1 MGGGNDRQFDLMFL
15 TSLDATAPI
24 VPDLAGVFPT
34 TTYPTKPI
42 LILDASLLEGAELF
56 GVTDFDR

>member
-1 MGGGNDRQFDLMFL
+1 MFL